1 MGPATPR
8 SSRTITLRW
17 GRNSPGILPGAYYGR
32 VCARVCAQYVYRKQ
46 GLNPEDLPEEE
57 QFVTVRKR
65 FTRMTGASGNAGEE
79 GGDDADM
86 ADSFGFG
93 EGGFY
98 TFHSFRRKAHDFRD
112 KWFSGW
118 HRCVPPRGQLVFACS
133 PVSRPIRRRCL
144 CLHAPAI

>member
-1 MGPATPR
+1 M
-8 SSRTITLRW
+8 IW
-17 GRNSPGILPGAYYGR
+17 GS
-32 VCARVCAQYVYRKQ
+32 Q

-65 FTRMTGASGNAGEE
+65 FSGMRMSGASGNAGEE
-79 GGDDADM
+79 GGDEAET

-98 TFHSFRRKAHDFRD
+98 SFHSFRRKAHDFRD

-118 HRCVPPRGQLVFACS
+118 NRCVRSRLISLSPFVSALYVYQVVGAYICACICAGNIFLQNA
-133 PVSRPIRRRCL
+133 R
-144 CLHAPAI
+144 

>member
-1 MGPATPR
+1 MGACVCVCVH
-8 SSRTITLRW
+8 TL
-17 GRNSPGILPGAYYGR
+17 LAYFVFGF
-32 VCARVCAQYVYRKQ
+32 YVTQ

-65 FTRMTGASGNAGEE
+65 FSASRMSGASGNAGEE
-79 GGDDADM
+79 GGDEAEM

-118 HRCVPPRGQLVFACS
+118 HRFNFPFSVV
-133 PVSRPIRRRCL
+133 L
-144 CLHAPAI
+144 CFLSAVAWGYRMVKFVC

>member
-1 MGPATPR
+1 MV
-8 SSRTITLRW
+8 W
-17 GRNSPGILPGAYYGR
+17 GS
-32 VCARVCAQYVYRKQ
+32 Q

-65 FTRMTGASGNAGEE
+65 FSGMRMSGASGNAGEE
-79 GGDDADM
+79 GGDEVET

-98 TFHSFRRKAHDFRD
+98 SFHSFRRKAHDFRD

-118 HRCVPPRGQLVFACS
+118 NRCVRSRIISLS
-133 PVSRPIRRRCL
+133 PFVSAL
-144 CLHAPAI
+144 CLSSGRCIHMCMHMRREYFLTECPVKVGDSRGCREGVLAGGGWWRFDAAG

>member
-1 MGPATPR
+1 MI
-8 SSRTITLRW
+8 S
-17 GRNSPGILPGAYYGR
+17 GACCVR
-32 VCARVCAQYVYRKQ
+32 VCARACARYVCRQQ

-118 HRCVPPRGQLVFACS
+118 HR
-133 PVSRPIRRRCL
+133 
-144 CLHAPAI
+144 

>member
-1 MGPATPR
+1 MF
-8 SSRTITLRW
+8 
-17 GRNSPGILPGAYYGR
+17 
-32 VCARVCAQYVYRKQ
+32 VCGFNVTQ

-57 QFVTVRKR
+57 QYVTVRKR
-65 FTRMTGASGNAGEE
+65 FSASRMSGASGNAGEE
-79 GGDDADM
+79 GGDEAEM

-118 HRCVPPRGQLVFACS
+118 HRFYFPCS
-133 PVSRPIRRRCL
+133 DVLFFERCCIVQSHCSSLSSRSL
-144 CLHAPAI
+144 TM

>member
-1 MGPATPR
+1 MG
-8 SSRTITLRW
+8 W
-17 GRNSPGILPGAYYGR
+17 GS
-32 VCARVCAQYVYRKQ
+32 Q

-65 FTRMTGASGNAGEE
+65 FSGMRMSGASGNAGEE
-79 GGDDADM
+79 GGDEVET

-98 TFHSFRRKAHDFRD
+98 SFHSFRRKAHDFRD

-118 HRCVPPRGQLVFACS
+118 NRCVTSRIISLTPRFCLVS
-133 PVSRPIRRRCL
+133 IKWSVHTYV
-144 CLHAPAI
+144 HAYAQGTYSYRMSGEGR